1 MDSKAYHIPVLLHE
15 CIDGLKIKADG
26 IYVDV
31 TYGGGGHSK
40 AIASLLT
47 TGKVIA
53 FDRDADAI
61 KNSKTNNNNLIVIH
75 SSFSNITT
83 ELNGIGITA
92 VDGVLADLGVSSHQF
107 DEPQRG
113 FAFRFDSKLDM
124 RMDVRQHIT
133 AATVLN
139 TYSAKELQQIFSLY
153 GEVRNAATV
162 AREIVNARQHAT
174 IATTADLKKCVSH
187 LVPKNDENGF
197 YARLFQAL
205 RIEVNQELKELE
217 MLLQQ
222 LPGLIKADGRL
233 CVMSYHSLEDRLVKN
248 FIASGNVQGVV
259 KQDVFGNITS
269 KTFSAINKKPIEA
282 NEIEKAN
289 NPRSRSARLRVAERI
304 K

>member
-1 MDSKAYHIPVLLHE
+1 MDSKAYHIPVLLPE

-53 FDRDADAI
+53 FDRDADAL
-61 KNSKTNNNNLIVIH
+61 KNSITNNKNLIVIH

-92 VDGVLADLGVSSHQF
+92 VDGVLADLGVSSYQF

-124 RMDVRQHIT
+124 RMDVRQHVT

-162 AREIVNARQHAT
+162 AREIVAARQQAT
-174 IATTADLKKCVSH
+174 FVTTADLKKCVAH
-187 LVPKNDENGF
+187 LVPKSDENGF

-205 RIEVNQELKELE
+205 RIEVNNELNELE

-282 NEIEKAN
+282 DEIEKAN